1 MASRVAGYRP
11 CVTGA
16 HRGEP
21 APGGQVTSDR
31 SGGELSIGV
40 SGDLDML
47 TSPSVER
54 RIVDLIARDGV
65 ADVRID
71 LSDVGFFDSA
81 GVRTLVVA
89 KQEAS
94 RRHLPLRVTAAS
106 PQCRRV
112 LQVSG
117 LESMFDLRPAD

>member
-1 MASRVAGYRP
+1 M
-11 CVTGA
+11 
-16 HRGEP
+16 
-21 APGGQVTSDR
+21 TSDR

-65 ADVRID
+65 LDVRID

-81 GVRTLVVA
+81 GVRALVVA
-89 KQEAS
+89 KREAA
-94 RRHLPLRVTAAS
+94 RRELPLRVTAAS

-112 LQVSG
+112 LEVSG
-117 LESMFDLRPAD
+117 LDGLFGLPGGG